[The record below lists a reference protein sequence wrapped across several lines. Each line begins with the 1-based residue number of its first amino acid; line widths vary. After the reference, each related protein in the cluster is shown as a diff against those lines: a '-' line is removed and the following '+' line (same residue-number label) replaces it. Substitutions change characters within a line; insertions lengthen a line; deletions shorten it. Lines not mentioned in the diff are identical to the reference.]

1 MIFTNDN
8 KNDYHFKNQNPLPAI
23 GRARCRTT
31 ATTRV
36 AAAHFFASIFIAA
49 SAFKISARAAFQPF
63 SPAGGAGAG
72 LSASDR
78 RHGTGP

>member
-31 ATTRV
+31 ATRRV
-36 AAAHFFASIFIAA
+36 ATTAFFASIFIAA
-49 SAFKISARAAFQPF
+49 SAF
-63 SPAGGAGAG
+63 
-72 LSASDR
+72 
-78 RHGTGP
+78 